1 MKHFSILLFSIF
13 LVLTASFMGMILASL
28 NQIGSLEQSTETL
41 ELNDAGE
48 AVQVEGDPLFPQ
60 RLSGLAQ
67 QGANEYINLGCVQ
80 CHSQQIRR
88 EAISADIERGL
99 AQRVTVP
106 RDYIMQKKTALGT
119 LRLGPDLIDVGSR
132 RTDSNWHLVHLY
144 NPQITSP
151 GSLMPAFPFL
161 FEQVDVSD
169 SDPPA
174 DALVFPDGN
183 SYAPEANYAVVP
195 SRRALA
201 IVEYLLNLR
210 LNYSLPEAALTQN
223 ERGE

>member
-1 MKHFSILLFSIF
+1 
-13 LVLTASFMGMILASL
+13 MGMILSSQ
-28 NQIGSLEQSTETL
+28 NQIGSLGQSTETL

-67 QGANEYINLGCVQ
+67 QGANEYIKLGCVQ

-88 EAISADIERGL
+88 AAISTDLERGL

-106 RDYIMQKKTALGT
+106 RDYIMQEKTALGA

-132 RTDSNWHLVHLY
+132 RTDSNWHLVHLF

-161 FEQVDVSD
+161 FEWVDISD
-169 SDPPA
+169 SEPPA
-174 DALVFPDGN
+174 DALVFPEGN
-183 SYAPEANYAVVP
+183 PYAPEANFAIVP

-201 IVEYLLNLR
+201 IVEYLLNLQ
-210 LNYSLPEAALTQN
+210 LDYSLPEAVLTQN
-223 ERGE
+223 DRGE

>member
-13 LVLTASFMGMILASL
+13 LVLTASFMGMILSSL

-67 QGANEYINLGCVQ
+67 QGAIEYIKLGCVQ

-88 EAISADIERGL
+88 AGVSKDLERGL

-106 RDYIMQKKTALGT
+106 RDYVMQKKPVLGA
-119 LRLGPDLIDVGSR
+119 LRLGPDLTDVGSR
-132 RTDSNWHLVHLY
+132 RADRNWHLVHLY

-161 FEQVDVSD
+161 FESLDISD
-169 SDPPA
+169 SEPPV
-174 DALVFPDGN
+174 DALAFPDEN
-183 SYAPEANYAVVP
+183 PYAPEANFAVVP

-201 IVEYLLNLR
+201 IVEYLLNLQ

-223 ERGE
+223 DRGE

>member
-13 LVLTASFMGMILASL
+13 LVLTSSFLGMILSSQ
-28 NQIGSLEQSTETL
+28 NQIGSLAQSTETL

-67 QGANEYINLGCVQ
+67 QGANEYIKLGCVQ
-80 CHSQQIRR
+80 CHTQQIRR
-88 EAISADIERGL
+88 ESISKDLERGL
-99 AQRVTVP
+99 AQRVSVP
-106 RDYIMQKKTALGT
+106 RDYIMQEKSLLGT
-119 LRLGPDLIDVGSR
+119 QRLGPDLTDVGSR
-132 RTDSNWHLVHLY
+132 RTDSNWHLVHLF

-161 FEQVDVSD
+161 FERVDISD
-169 SDPPA
+169 SDSPS
-174 DALVFPDGN
+174 DALVFPDDN
-183 SYAPEANYAVVP
+183 PYAPEANYAIVP

-201 IVEYLLNLR
+201 IVEYLLNLQ

-223 ERGE
+223 DRGE

>member
-13 LVLTASFMGMILASL
+13 LVLTASFMGMILASI
-28 NQIGSLEQSTETL
+28 NQIGSLAQSTETL

-48 AVQVEGDPLFPQ
+48 AVQVDGDPLFPQ

-119 LRLGPDLIDVGSR
+119 FRLGPDLIDVGSR

-174 DALVFPDGN
+174 DA
-183 SYAPEANYAVVP
+183 
-195 SRRALA
+195 
-201 IVEYLLNLR
+201 
-210 LNYSLPEAALTQN
+210 
-223 ERGE
+223 

>member
-1 MKHFSILLFSIF
+1 M
-13 LVLTASFMGMILASL
+13 
-28 NQIGSLEQSTETL
+28 
-41 ELNDAGE
+41 
-48 AVQVEGDPLFPQ
+48 
-60 RLSGLAQ
+60 
-67 QGANEYINLGCVQ
+67 Q

-119 LRLGPDLIDVGSR
+119 FRLGPDLIDVGSR

-183 SYAPEANYAVVP
+183 PYAPEANYAVVP

-201 IVEYLLNLR
+201 IVEYLLNLQ
-210 LNYSLPEAALTQN
+210 LNYSLPEVALTQN
-223 ERGE
+223 DRGE